1 MMEAKTAID
10 WLLGVLGAV
19 MVPGLVWAGMIL
31 GLILIVRD
39 KLREEHSSGCTLDPE
54 ATLLTMCQLEK
65 PQGEIESGKLQER
78 ES

>member
-19 MVPGLVWAGMIL
+19 MVPGRVWAGMIL
-31 GLILIVRD
+31 GLILIVRE

-54 ATLLTMCQLEK
+54 ATLQTVCQLQK
-65 PQGEIESGKLQER
+65 PEAEVENVVLQER